1 MIPIPNHPIH
11 IEIEENCCLWAMIK
25 TKRFGIVK
33 KIKNKANDHEGMT
46 YINYS

>member
-11 IEIEENCCLWAMIK
+11 IEIEENRGLWAEIK
-25 TKRFGIVK
+25 MKRFGIVK
-33 KIKNKANDHEGMT
+33 EKNKAHDYKDMT